1 MSNKYPRASTA
12 SVFNLLTKEGHF
24 LPVLMVDDLDGGSR
38 VVPEVIA
45 FMEALVSQGESLSK
59 RKGIANTLALLHDYL
74 TIARSAVPL
83 RPEDLPDVVAS
94 FLRRRRY
101 QPAEADG
108 LDWTPVRR
116 ATVDRDKHYLRVFS
130 EFCASRFGH
139 FPIVPLRER
148 CALTPDSVDY
158 RSVMR
163 RLARKKNMLLGHIA
177 RPSAQS
183 VVIGLPE
190 KKVARRSSSH
200 TFLSTAMAEDLIL
213 STPSICQRIAFI
225 LAAFGGPRISEIL
238 NLWRCDV
245 LPGRFRPTLFPDDKA
260 SEVPLVI
267 LAHPTQSLYVGSMAP
282 GNRDRLQHLH
292 ESYNLKPRFLQEANS
307 LKAGWKGMLF
317 DNDALLISQVFWS
330 DRSWARTFYEL
341 FQQLRDH
348 ILPTVP
354 ENVRKAH
361 PHLIINDS
369 PSRREFGQPMKM
381 SNFRKAYERA
391 CRRIGVDAN
400 RFRDGV
406 HGLRHLYKANLEL
419 LGLTPEEVRKA
430 MHHISL
436 TSQQEYGQ
444 SAARLNERLVM
455 QIEK

>member
-1 MSNKYPRASTA
+1 MSSKYPRARTA
-12 SVFNLLTKEGHF
+12 SVFNLPTKEGHV
-24 LPVLMVDDLDGGSR
+24 LPVLMVDDLNGGAR

-59 RKGIANTLALLHDYL
+59 RRGIANTLALLHDYL
-74 TIARSAVPL
+74 IIARNAEPVRS
-83 RPEDLPDVVAS
+83 ENLPDVAAS

-108 LDWTPVRR
+108 LDWVPVRR
-116 ATVDRDKHYLRVFS
+116 ETVDRDKHYLRLFS
-130 EFCASRFGH
+130 EFCASRFSY

-148 CALTPDSVDY
+148 CALAPEGVDY
-158 RSVMR
+158 RSLMR
-163 RLARKKNMLLGHIA
+163 RLARKKKMLLGHIA
-177 RPSAQS
+177 GPGAPTIA
-183 VVIGLPE
+183 IGLPE
-190 KKVARRSSSH
+190 KRVFRRSSIH
-200 TFLSTAMAEDLIL
+200 TFLSTAMVEDLIL
-213 STPSICQRIAFI
+213 STPSISQRIVFI

-245 LPGRFRPTLFPDDKA
+245 LPGRFRPTLFPDDKV

-267 LAHPTQSLYVGSMAP
+267 LAHPTQSLYVGGMVP
-282 GNRDRLQHLH
+282 DGRDRLQHLN
-292 ESYNLKPRFLQEANS
+292 EAYGLKSRYVQEANS

-317 DNDALLISQVFWS
+317 DNDALFISQVFWS
-330 DRSWARTFYEL
+330 DRSWARAFYEL

-348 ILPTVP
+348 VLPTVP
-354 ENVRKAH
+354 DMVRKGH
-361 PHLIINDS
+361 PHLVINDS

-381 SNFRKAYERA
+381 SNFRKAYGRA

-400 RFRDGV
+400 RFHNGV
-406 HGLRHLYKANLEL
+406 HGLRHFYKANLER
-419 LGLTPEEVRKA
+419 LGLNPEEVRKA

-444 SAARLNERLVM
+444 SAARLNERLVA
-455 QIEK
+455 QLEN